1 MDKAYLLAH
10 ASEFERS
17 LALAMEQR
25 SPLRYYPVSE
35 GYLEFFFEQE
45 RLGVKVL
52 DDTHDHTDSY
62 HLEAE
67 LDQETKA
74 LGIEVIFIQEYDGFE
89 HAVEK
94 IEKRMAQTS
103 NK

>member
-10 ASEFERS
+10 ASPFERN
-17 LALAMEQR
+17 LALAMEQK
-25 SPLRYYPVSE
+25 SPVRYYPVGE
-35 GYLEFFFEQE
+35 GFLEFFFEQE
-45 RLGVKVL
+45 RIGVKVL

-67 LDQETKA
+67 LDKATKV
-74 LGIEVIFIQEYDGFE
+74 LGIEVIFIQEYDGLE
-89 HAVEK
+89 YAVEK
-94 IEKRMAQTS
+94 IEKRLVQTS